1 MFTRQTKTAGHPLPI
16 NVKQSLQNVI
26 FSVKLNSA
34 LAPVLF
40 PSSRCQEKILIWSL
54 LSVIYL
60 QYLKPWPEQS
70 ASAKMTRVAA
80 VCTEEGVNSYF
91 PHSDPLYGAHIR
103 SAKSFH
109 DTALPPIAILCRPK
123 SFCFFPPFKN
133 QHCVAFN
140 SFAITHF
147 TGGNPNKNGQS
158 RQVPPAFS
166 HRTKRGTRPE
176 SVGLS
181 AVI

>member
-40 PSSRCQEKILIWSL
+40 PSSRCQEKFLIWSL

-91 PHSDPLYGAHIR
+91 P
-103 SAKSFH
+103 
-109 DTALPPIAILCRPK
+109 
-123 SFCFFPPFKN
+123 PF
-133 QHCVAFN
+133 
-140 SFAITHF
+140 
-147 TGGNPNKNGQS
+147 
-158 RQVPPAFS
+158 
-166 HRTKRGTRPE
+166 
-176 SVGLS
+176 
-181 AVI
+181 